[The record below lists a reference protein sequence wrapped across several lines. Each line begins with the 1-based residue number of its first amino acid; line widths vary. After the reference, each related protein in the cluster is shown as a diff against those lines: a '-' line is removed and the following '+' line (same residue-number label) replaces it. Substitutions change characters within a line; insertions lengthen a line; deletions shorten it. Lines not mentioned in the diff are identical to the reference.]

1 MNRSGFRG
9 FGLAFS
15 DSIKGLLVSVLDA
28 GSWLSWGLHASGS
41 IKPKPEFPNQVRHL
55 QQSQRRQVKHQS
67 KLRSEFVSDSLHNT
81 NPDPDLPL
89 SKPPAIGINAQMKPP
104 LPSSPPESYLGPA
117 QAEETASTPKF
128 KPSSWGSAVWGG
140 GGVFARRMCAKA
152 FVWKY

>member
-1 MNRSGFRG
+1 MGPACFRVNK
-9 FGLAFS
+9 AQTRIS
-15 DSIKGLLVSVLDA
+15 ESSPTSSA
-28 GSWLSWGLHASGS
+28 
-41 IKPKPEFPNQVRHL
+41 
-55 QQSQRRQVKHQS
+55 QRRQVKHQS

-140 GGVFARRMCAKA
+140 GGVCKEDVCQSIRMEVLTA
-152 FVWKY
+152 V